1 MLKLLKN
8 NTVYFW
14 LDELE
19 FYIKLEHIKIKIDET
34 KKIFYFQKELNF
46 NNLDLI
52 FKFENLDEDNT
63 SSASINIQW
72 INFTYSLNNN
82 SNYNKSYSF
91 YFVNNNKIKKAFS
104 FCLNQKSIWKQLYTI
119 DSKWNLI
126 NSKKNNSSYKS
137 KIILYSDFLNLIDS
151 WKINFHKFLKN
162 FLCDYKSH
170 NLQKLKLKKS
180 ENIIWD
186 ININGI
192 DFHFEKI
199 KPAGFE
205 KWFKFSFILNDE
217 IVNSFS
223 INFANDTKSTAWKH
237 VFLIYSQILT
247 YFNRKKLPFDLYK
260 IISEFIEIPKKP
272 TYRRL
277 DICNDLN
284 VSKSEF
290 LKYFKK
296 FDSKIKLDSST
307 WLYQTYY
314 TRDIKTES
322 NRAQTIRIYDKK
334 LDSYRKKKI
343 SQYDHLHYDFVNRIE
358 VEVRSEKAKTIKND
372 LFSILHDKD
381 LQKEIFINYLNE
393 DLNIYIDPLK
403 LDIEKSLKITKEKK
417 EKNNLEEN
425 YLKLWYVPKRT
436 LAQANWYAR
445 NILHQTWWDWF
456 MQYVFGFFPD
466 EEKTQIIN
474 KDWKIVRFDIQRQP
488 DDLLDNMFIF
498 MKQRLNMPQKKV
510 NSLIKELTKKHA
522 STKIKLSP
530 KN

>member
-1 MLKLLKN
+1 MLKILKN
-8 NTVYFW
+8 NTVYFG

-19 FYIKLEHIKIKIDET
+19 LYTKVEDIKIKIDEK
-34 KKIFYFQKELNF
+34 KKIFFYQKEINF
-46 NNLDLI
+46 NTLDLI

-72 INFTYSLNNN
+72 INFTYSVNN
-82 SNYNKSYSF
+82 SDFYKKTYSF
-91 YFVNNNKIKKAFS
+91 YFISNKQIKKAFS
-104 FCLNQKSIWKQLYTI
+104 FCLNQTN
-119 DSKWNLI
+119 DSKTTW
-126 NSKKNNSSYKS
+126 KS
-137 KIILYSDFLNLIDS
+137 KIILYSDFLNLINHE
-151 WKINFHKFLKN
+151 KINFHKFLKN
-162 FLCDYKSH
+162 FLCDYKLH

-186 ININGI
+186 ININWV

-199 KPAGFE
+199 KPAWFE
-205 KWFKFSFILNDE
+205 KGFKFSFIFNDE

-247 YFNRKKLPFDLYK
+247 YFNRKKLPFDLYE
-260 IISEFIEIPKKP
+260 IINQFIKIPKKP

-284 VSKSEF
+284 VSKTAF
-290 LKYFKK
+290 LQYFKK

-334 LDSYRKKKI
+334 LDSYKKKKI
-343 SQYDHLHYDFVNRIE
+343 SQYDHLHYDNVNRIE

-381 LQKEIFINYLNE
+381 LQKEIFLTYLNE

-403 LDIEKSLKITKEKK
+403 LDIEKSLKITKEIK

-456 MQYVFGFFPD
+456 MQYVFWFFPD
-466 EEKTQIIN
+466 EQKTQIIN
-474 KDWKIVRFDIQRQP
+474 KDWKILRFDIQRQP

-498 MKQRLNMPQKKV
+498 MKERLNMPQKKV
-510 NSLIKELTKKHA
+510 NSLIKELTQKHY
-522 STKIKLSP
+522 SNKIKLTP